1 MKHFLGKSKLS
12 RKFVLLFM
20 VCAFLPT
27 FVLLFVSYDRVSG
40 QLVDQSVKKLI
51 RETKT
56 YGLSLYERLI
66 RVSDQLAFFARLIE
80 MEGVDRAVQMRDSF
94 PEISELFD
102 SIVLLTP
109 TGELQVFIDSNG
121 LPIDEKMMS
130 LLSTRSNKL
139 EIYAVRGEAHPV
151 PIYLSLPVNMDRE
164 LRGYLVAKVNVAYLW
179 GIGSV
184 PLLPTATE
192 LAVYDESGSAL
203 VGTYAA
209 PGGSLADLPQDSEEN
224 QRQFEYL
231 HDDRRYYAGRWNLF
245 LESRFGAGSWTVVLS
260 QSEEYLLATLK
271 DFKRN
276 LFLAIL
282 LGLWLILFVSLLLIR
297 RGFAPLGELQKRT
310 RQIAAKDFTS
320 EISLASGDEFEELAQ
335 SFNVMSRQLGK
346 QFAALE
352 TIDKIDR
359 AILSSITLP
368 DIIAAALPMLKQF
381 FACETVVLGLEVGRS
396 EHYLKSHILS
406 EEVPESTVEHV
417 TVSEGRKG
425 VLFQSP
431 EPFVWP
437 RGLAGIERISVLE
450 RYEEG
455 TIISVALFKDD
466 QAKGIIILGHRQP
479 KVYDEGEMRQLRQL
493 ADQLSIALSNSELVE
508 NLEKLATG
516 TIEALARTVD
526 AKSKW
531 TAGHSERVSML
542 AGMIAGK
549 LGLSEAEVVRL
560 NRGGLLHDIGKIG
573 VGKAILDKPSRLTD
587 AEYKEIMT
595 HPEIGVKILE
605 PIEAYQDILPMVLQ
619 HHERFDGSGY
629 PLKLAGKQ
637 IDLSARILAVAD
649 VYDALSSVRPYR
661 PSWSRTAVLDYIADH
676 SGSHFDPDVVAAFR
690 AIVH

>member
-27 FVLLFVSYDRVSG
+27 FALLFVSYERVSG
-40 QLVDQSVKKLI
+40 QLVDQNVQKLI

-56 YGLSLYERLI
+56 YGLSLYERLV
-66 RVSDQLAFFARLIE
+66 RVSDQLSFIARLIE
-80 MEGVDRAVQMRDSF
+80 MEGVDKMLQVQDNF
-94 PEISELFD
+94 PEIAELFD
-102 SIVLLTP
+102 GIGLLTP
-109 TGELQVFIDSNG
+109 AGER
-121 LPIDEKMMS
+121 PIIIYGDRFPVDEKMVAAVS
-130 LLSTRSNKL
+130 GRSNRL
-139 EIYAVRGEAHPV
+139 AIYAAHGDAHPA
-151 PIYLSLPVNMDRE
+151 PIYLSVTMDQGR
-164 LRGYLVAKVNVAYLW
+164 RGYLVAKVNVAYLW
-179 GIGSV
+179 GIGTV

-192 LAVYDESGSAL
+192 LAVYDQSGTAL
-203 VGTYAA
+203 VGTFAA
-209 PGGSLADLPQDSEEN
+209 PGGSLAELPLESEEN
-224 QRQFEYL
+224 QRQFEYR
-231 HDDRRYYAGRWNLF
+231 HEGRRYFAGRWNLF

-260 QSEEYLLATLK
+260 QSEDYLLATLK

-297 RGFAPLGELQKRT
+297 KGFAPLGELQKRT

-320 EISLASGDEFEELAQ
+320 EISLTSGDEFEELAQ

-352 TIDKIDR
+352 TIDRIDR
-359 AILSSITLP
+359 AILASITLP
-368 DIIAAALPMLKQF
+368 DIIAAALPMLKKF
-381 FACETVVLGLEVGRS
+381 FACETVVLGLVVGRS
-396 EHYLKSHILS
+396 EHYLKIHILS
-406 EEVPESTVEHV
+406 EELPEPAVEHV

-437 RGLAGIERISVLE
+437 RGLAGIERISALE

-455 TIISVALFKDD
+455 TIISVALFKDG
-466 QAKGIIILGHRQP
+466 QAKGVVILGHRHP
-479 KVYDEGEMRQLRQL
+479 RAYDEGEMRQLRQL
-493 ADQLSIALSNSELVE
+493 TDQLSIALSNSELVE

-526 AKSKW
+526 AKSQW

-542 AGMIAGK
+542 AGMIGNR
-549 LGLSEAEVVRL
+549 LGLSEDHILRL

-573 VGKAILDKPSRLTD
+573 IAKAILDKPSRLTD
-587 AEYKEIMT
+587 GEYQEIMT
-595 HPEIGVKILE
+595 HPEIGVKILS

-629 PLKLAGKQ
+629 PLKLAGAQ

-661 PSWSRTAVLDYIADH
+661 PSWSRSAALDYIADH
-676 SGSHFDPDVVAAFR
+676 SGSYFDPEVVTAFR
-690 AIVH
+690 AIIH